1 MKKNPQPFVITE
13 FQIKTRSHQSLK
25 QWKAKCRW
33 GNGVC
38 KREDPSLPCV
48 GGTPGLAPSPA
59 ASLHR
64 DWGWVLGC
72 RLRASPSPSRYRHLG
87 NELMDGSSSCLR
99 RKINNFL
106 EISHCWTKAKG
117 IGKGIGQSRACVQVL
132 TDSWIQLP
140 TTADPW
146 GSGEDCSDWV
156 LPLHGRQEFLAPGFS
171 LGSDPATGDIRG
183 MSQQI
188 GTCSHSLT
196 LILSNKYR
204 KKKDKHK
211 NIIGQ

>member
-25 QWKAKCRW
+25 HWKAKCWW

-117 IGKGIGQSRACVQVL
+117 IGQALGWAGPAFRSWL
-132 TDSWIQLP
+132 T
-140 TTADPW
+140 
-146 GSGEDCSDWV
+146 
-156 LPLHGRQEFLAPGFS
+156 
-171 LGSDPATGDIRG
+171 LGSSCPPLQILEAAGRTAATGCCHYVGDR
-183 MSQQI
+183 SSWPLASVLAQTQLLA
-188 GTCSHSLT
+188 TSEEWA
-196 LILSNKYR
+196 NR
-204 KKKDKHK
+204 
-211 NIIGQ
+211 